1 MFIHFFLASSLR
13 FRIIFTTS
21 TTLLCTPKLTPF
33 LFKSTN
39 PWDLAWPTLY
49 ATTTI
54 IVLECESFVILQSW
68 NPNWVLYHSIIL
80 SSLKSHWFLKLWF
93 FLGLRD
99 LVGFL
104 IVGGSSIMALRHS
117 RVGFKWLLDPW
128 FLNKFNNSFEF
139 WLINDYLGN
148 LHWCIMDVGL

>member
-33 LFKSTN
+33 LFKRTN

-54 IVLECESFVILQSW
+54 IVLEYESFVILQSW

-80 SSLKSHWFLKLWF
+80 SSLKSHWFLEALI
-93 FLGLRD
+93 FLGYPRSCGVLDCWR
-99 LVGFL
+99 FL
-104 IVGGSSIMALRHS
+104 DYGVETLKSWVQMAL
-117 RVGFKWLLDPW
+117 GP
-128 FLNKFNNSFEF
+128 
-139 WLINDYLGN
+139 LILEQ
-148 LHWCIMDVGL
+148 VQQ